1 MNPVLLIASLSITG
15 IVAFGAGA
23 WFMSIIRKGQVQLA
37 RQQGLSEGAIERA
50 QLVERL
56 RHLSLMEKSLQDS
69 ETLIEQYRHQENLWH
84 TEQGHFRAEQ
94 TALQQQTQA
103 LQEYL
108 AVIQQTLHTQ
118 QAELSQKTALI
129 AELHTRLD
137 NEQRQS
143 EEKLALLMV
152 ARQELS
158 LQFKTLA
165 SDILEEKS
173 RQFKEQ
179 HETGLG
185 QLLNPLR
192 EKLTD
197 FGNKVESIHRHDTEQ
212 QAQLRAE
219 LGQLK
224 MLNQQMT
231 DEAHHLATALKGQAK
246 VQGNWGELVLENLL
260 ERTGLREGQD
270 YRREVSFDTEEGRR
284 RPDVIVYLPQSKHLV
299 IDAKVSLNAYT
310 RYINAEE
317 ENERRM
323 ALKEHSEAVGA
334 RIRELS
340 DRSYFTLPGLNT
352 PEMVF
357 LFIPVES
364 AFVEALRADDSLF
377 QQALDRN
384 VLVAT
389 PTTLMTSLNIVRQL
403 WRFEEQ
409 NAHTAQLAE
418 SAARFYKKLVTFIG
432 SMEQIGKDL
441 ERVRN
446 TYDKAYLQFYT
457 GKGNLIH
464 QAHQFERLGVAIQQQ
479 LPEDLLSKA
488 ELELPDPSI

>member
-1 MNPVLLIASLSITG
+1 MTLTLLITG
-15 IVAFGAGA
+15 MLAFGTGGLLVHV
-23 WFMSIIRKGQVQLA
+23 IRTGQVRLA
-37 RQQGLSEGAIERA
+37 RQQGLGEGAVERA

-56 RHLSLMEKSLQDS
+56 HHLSLMEPRLQDS
-69 ETLIEQYRHQENLWH
+69 EALVQRYRDQENRWR
-84 TEQGHFRAEQ
+84 TEQGNFQAQ
-94 TALQQQTQA
+94 QIAVQQQLA
-103 LQEYL
+103 SLQERL
-108 AVIQQTLHTQ
+108 NVAQ
-118 QAELSQKTALI
+118 QAVQSQTVELSQKTALI
-129 AELHTRLD
+129 AELHTRLAA
-137 NEQRQS
+137 EQHQT
-143 EEKLALLMV
+143 EEKLSLLMA

-192 EKLTD
+192 ERLTD
-197 FGNKVESIHRHDTEQ
+197 FGNKVEAIHRHDTEQ
-212 QAQLRAE
+212 QAQLKAE

-224 MLNQQMT
+224 VLNQQMT
-231 DEAHHLATALKGQAK
+231 EEAHQLATALKGQAK

-310 RYINAEE
+310 RYVNAEDD
-317 ENERRM
+317 NERRI

-340 DRSYFTLPGLNT
+340 DRSYFSLPGLNS

-377 QQALDRN
+377 QQALDQN

-409 NAHTAQLAE
+409 NAHTAQLAD
-418 SAARFYKKLVTFIG
+418 SASRFYKKLVSFIG

-441 ERVRN
+441 ERVRQ
-446 TYDKAYLQFYT
+446 TYDKAYLQLYT
-457 GKGNLIH
+457 GKGNLIR
-464 QAHQFERLGVAIQQQ
+464 QAHQFEKLGIAIQQQ
-479 LPEDLLSKA
+479 LPEDLVAKA
-488 ELELPDPSI
+488 ELELPDIST